1 MESTEYAQFLTV
13 LGALGRLVTLA
24 FILERGLAFIFEHDW
39 FRRLTAKKVPDPMN
53 PRCHIWESR
62 WLGVRETI
70 TLAAAVA
77 VCHKNQF
84 DLLAAVFTKPADGL
98 GMTLTGFVAAGGSA
112 GAIALFQGF
121 LGMSRDAREAAIA
134 ARRTEKAA
142 SLQEAQA
149 ALELRREQAAAAIR
163 GRGVNTTDPTRSPG
177 EGR

>member
-1 MESTEYAQFLTV
+1 MESPEYAQFLAV
-13 LGALGRLVTLA
+13 SGALGRLVILA

-39 FRRLTAKKVPDPMN
+39 FRRLTAKKVPDPVD
-53 PRCHIWESR
+53 PRRQIWESR
-62 WLGVRETI
+62 WPGMRETI
-70 TLAAAVA
+70 TLAVAVA
-77 VCHKNQF
+77 ICHENKF

-142 SLQEAQA
+142 SLEGAQA
-149 ALELRREQAAAAIR
+149 ALELHRKQAAAIMR
-163 GRGVNTTDPTRSPG
+163 GRVVNTTDPTRRPG
-177 EGR
+177 DDS